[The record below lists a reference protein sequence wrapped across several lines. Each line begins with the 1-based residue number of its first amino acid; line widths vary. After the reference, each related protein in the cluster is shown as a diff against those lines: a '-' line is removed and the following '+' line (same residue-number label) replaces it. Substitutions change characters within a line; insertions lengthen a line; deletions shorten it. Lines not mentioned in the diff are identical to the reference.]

1 MSCSSCLWSWAV
13 LKIHTKLYNFN
24 LTILQPNRM
33 GLTSSPQNIYVRLN
47 SAHVVCL
54 NYLWIEWKENFV
66 HWKKYEKWWKSYFL
80 SWTSPLL
87 FLSSSAVKRASK
99 QEIYAIRKKKGKWKN
114 RVTIC
119 CWSSSMLFMSCP
131 FGSPLAYSW
140 MIKCWKIFS
149 DIGKKTVLLSP
160 KSFFSSSGSA
170 VTERVPVFRC
180 FDGGALLSLGEE
192 CVYTRTSN
200 NNNIKTFH
208 RDERNPPLFR
218 REGG

>member
-24 LTILQPNRM
+24 LTILQPNLM

-80 SWTSPLL
+80 SWTSSLFLL
-87 FLSSSAVKRASK
+87 FGSETSQQAGNICNSEEKGEVEESSHNLLLVVVDVVYVVSFRLSSGLPMDDKMLENLFR
-99 QEIYAIRKKKGKWKN
+99 YRK
-114 RVTIC
+114 
-119 CWSSSMLFMSCP
+119 
-131 FGSPLAYSW
+131 
-140 MIKCWKIFS
+140 
-149 DIGKKTVLLSP
+149 KKTVLLSP